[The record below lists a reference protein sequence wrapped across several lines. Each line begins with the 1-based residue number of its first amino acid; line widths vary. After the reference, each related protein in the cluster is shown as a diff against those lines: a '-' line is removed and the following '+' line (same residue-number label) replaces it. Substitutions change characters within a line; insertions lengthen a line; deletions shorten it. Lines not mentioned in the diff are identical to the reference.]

1 MIRNQIAKIDSEIE
15 KINAKIRPLRREVY
29 AADDQIQELE
39 QRKSDLIARH
49 AEDGGGFFQM
59 MLDGDMPLAEDEI
72 IKGEIQH
79 LTDSGLTN
87 SDSIYVRGDL
97 FFRLLC
103 DSESP
108 ARLIAMKLLNEKPGI
123 PRIDR
128 VKELVR
134 DNRRRIQLSFFDDER
149 ESICDS
155 IRSGRQWEIESLA
168 SNIPGSVS
176 LDDFLDAARL
186 LHREAGVRV
195 IDDELSRYPLAVDA
209 LGEHKD
215 QDESKIVEL
224 FRQAWGRDRPPE
236 DFYLNLSA
244 GRIVQF
250 LHSASRHDWAK
261 ADRLPMIQDA
271 FKEIYRMPKLM
282 SRPCREG
289 AIPKSIGSTLSSSP
303 KKRRQQEDLIE
314 HFGDRCHVCSS
325 PHWSFIDHDH
335 ASDLVRGL
343 VCKGCNVD
351 LANCAHPGK
360 GEHSWSP
367 HCLLGEYMDSPPAFD
382 IGMRDPFYGGGRAA
396 LKKYQ
401 NRMPFMR
408 VMAESDDRLG
418 YILPMLD
425 KLESGELLTAEET
438 LYSPGGQSDVT
449 LSR

>member
-1 MIRNQIAKIDSEIE
+1 MIRDQIAKIDSEIE
-15 KINAKIRPLRREVY
+15 TINAKIQPLRMNVY
-29 AADDQIQELE
+29 AADHQIRELE
-39 QRKSDLIARH
+39 QRKGELIARH

-59 MLDGDMPLAEDEI
+59 MLEGQIPLAEDSI
-72 IKGEIQH
+72 IKGEISH
-79 LTDSGLTN
+79 LADKELTNRDSG
-87 SDSIYVRGDL
+87 YVRGDV

-103 DSESP
+103 DTSSP
-108 ARLIAMKLLNEKPGI
+108 ARLLAMKILNEDFGVVSDF
-123 PRIDR
+123 RR
-128 VKELVR
+128 VESLISDNRFRLRHEGESVR
-134 DNRRRIQLSFFDDER
+134 DDIQLRVRRETER
-149 ESICDS
+149 
-155 IRSGRQWEIESLA
+155 LA

-176 LDDFLDAARL
+176 LDDFLEAARL
-186 LHREAGVRV
+186 LYRESRVRV
-195 IDDELSRYPLAVDA
+195 VADELSPYPLVIDTI
-209 LGEHKD
+209 GGYKG
-215 QDESKIVEL
+215 QDESEIVEL

-250 LHSASRHDWAK
+250 LHSASRHDWVK
-261 ADRLPMIQDA
+261 ADRLPTIQDA

-382 IGMRDPFYGGGRAA
+382 IDMRDPFYGGGRTA

-408 VMAESDDRLG
+408 VMAESDSRLD

>member
-1 MIRNQIAKIDSEIE
+1 MIRDQIAKIDSEIE
-15 KINAKIRPLRREVY
+15 EINAKIQPLRREVH
-29 AADDQIQELE
+29 AADHQIRELE

-59 MLDGDMPLAEDEI
+59 MEDGDIPLAEDEI

-79 LTDSGLTN
+79 LTDLTDSGLTN
-87 SDSIYVRGDL
+87 SDSIYVRGDV

-103 DSESP
+103 DTSSP
-108 ARLIAMKLLNEKPGI
+108 ARLLAMKILYEGFGVVSDL
-123 PRIDR
+123 RW
-128 VKELVR
+128 VKSLISN
-134 DNRRRIQLSFFDDER
+134 NRFRLRHEG

-155 IRSGRQWEIESLA
+155 IRSDRQREVEALA

-186 LHREAGVRV
+186 LHREARVRV
-195 IDDELSRYPLAVDA
+195 IHDELSRHPLAVDT
-209 LGEHKD
+209 LGEYKG
-215 QDESKIVEL
+215 QDESEIVEL
-224 FRQAWGRDRPPE
+224 FRQAWGQDRPPE
-236 DFYLNLSA
+236 DFYLNLGA
-244 GRIVQF
+244 GRIIQF
-250 LHSASRHDWAK
+250 LYYASRHDWTK

-271 FKEIYRMPKLM
+271 FKGVYRMPGLM

-325 PHWSFIDHDH
+325 PHWSYIDHDH

-351 LANCAHPGK
+351 LSNCAHPGK

-367 HCLLGEYMDSPPAFD
+367 YCLLGEYMDSPPAFD

-401 NRMPFMR
+401 DRMPFMR
-408 VMAESDDRLG
+408 VMAESDSRLD

-425 KLESGELLTAEET
+425 RLNSGELLTAEET

-449 LSR
+449 LCR